1 MSNKGVEGVV
11 RIELGSD
18 ITIRNSRSTAASL
31 VGLVNSG
38 SGVEIDCGAVEQAD
52 ITFVQ
57 MMVSAEKTFAAHD
70 LSFAMLAETESVRST
85 FERAGV
91 PLPGTGPVET
101 SRHFEPSRN

>member
-1 MSNKGVEGVV
+1 MSNRGAKGVV
-11 RIELGSD
+11 RVALGSD
-18 ITIRNSRSTAASL
+18 ITIRNSRPTAASL

-70 LSFAMLAETESVRST
+70 LSFAMLAETDSVRSA

-91 PLPGTGPVET
+91 SLPGARFCET
-101 SRHFEPSRN
+101 SRHLEPSRN

>member
-1 MSNKGVEGVV
+1 MSKKGAGSVV

-18 ITIRNSRSTAASL
+18 ITIRNSRSTATSL

-38 SGVEIDCGAVEQAD
+38 SGVEIDCAAVEQAD

-57 MMVSAEKTFAAHD
+57 MMVSAEKTFAAHG
-70 LSFAMLAETESVRST
+70 LPFAILAETESVRSA

-91 PLPGTGPVET
+91 PLPGM
-101 SRHFEPSRN
+101 RHADPSRN

>member
-1 MSNKGVEGVV
+1 MSNKGAEGMV
-11 RIELGSD
+11 RVTLGSD

-70 LSFAMLAETESVRST
+70 LSFAMLAQTESVRSA
-85 FERAGV
+85 FGRAGV
-91 PLPGTGPVET
+91 ALPGAGSCET
-101 SRHFEPSRN
+101 SQHFEPSRN

>member
-1 MSNKGVEGVV
+1 MSNRGVGGVV
-11 RIELGSD
+11 RVALGSD

-57 MMVSAEKTFAAHD
+57 LMVSAEKTFAAHD
-70 LSFAMLAETESVRST
+70 LSFAMLAATESVRSA

-91 PLPGTGPVET
+91 SLPGAGPFET

>member
-1 MSNKGVEGVV
+1 MSKKGAGSVV
-11 RIELGSD
+11 RVELGSD
-18 ITIRNSRSTAASL
+18 ITIRNARSTSASL

-57 MMVSAEKTFAAHD
+57 MMVSAEKTFAAQG
-70 LSFAMLAETESVRST
+70 LSFAMLAETESVRSA

-91 PLPGTGPVET
+91 PLPGAGPSEA
-101 SRHFEPSRN
+101 SRHSALSGN